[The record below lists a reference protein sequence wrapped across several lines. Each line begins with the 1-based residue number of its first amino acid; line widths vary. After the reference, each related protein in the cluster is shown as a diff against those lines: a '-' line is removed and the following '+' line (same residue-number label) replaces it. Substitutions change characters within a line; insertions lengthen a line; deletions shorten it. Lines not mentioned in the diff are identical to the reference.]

1 MVLDWS
7 SNLNNDTIQYHVL
20 RYLEPSYFLIIIMPV
35 IYITVLA
42 LSCAMGGHKIHKTKK
57 TTNSKT
63 DGKNEKSPKNKNKKR
78 NKKNKIKKGLSAQIS
93 PAGSLTSFPSI
104 NSTGVDETTELLGP
118 RDDED
123 DQEKRSSK
131 KTLA

>member
-42 LSCAMGGHKIHKTKK
+42 LSCATGGHKIHKTKK
-57 TTNSKT
+57 KTNSKT
-63 DGKNEKSPKNKNKKR
+63 DGKKKSHQKTRIRRVIRRIRLRKVYPPKFR
-78 NKKNKIKKGLSAQIS
+78 PRFLFRASTLPGLMR
-93 PAGSLTSFPSI
+93 
-104 NSTGVDETTELLGP
+104 P
-118 RDDED
+118 R
-123 DQEKRSSK
+123 SCW
-131 KTLA
+131 AHA